1 MAIRTEHSSLR
12 QGLVGAWCPSL
23 GASGLSLIDRSGR
36 NNHGTLTNMGGQD
49 NWRASGS
56 GVALNFDGTDDFA
69 SVPNNSAFV
78 PGVSP
83 FTWSVWVLVNPQTQ
97 FGPVAQMRMA
107 DNGITDVIGLAVG
120 GNTFTGT
127 TGQRFGLGLLFNG
140 TTNGRYT
147 DTASDVITGGWQNL
161 CAAWNGLTTA
171 LYVDGVSV
179 ATTLTLNAGSIS
191 SCDPTGPLRIGANI
205 ASGGSYFSG
214 RVDDF
219 RIYSRALTLAE
230 IRLLASRRGIGLTP
244 LPDREAGL
252 PRRFSVNV
260 GGDWREADSY
270 VNVAGVW
277 RLGQPSVNVGGVW
290 R

>member
-1 MAIRTEHSSLR
+1 MNRTEYSSLR
-12 QGLVGAWCPSL
+12 QGLVGCWVPSL

-36 NNHGTLTNMGGQD
+36 NNHGALTNMAGQD

-56 GVALNFDGTDDFA
+56 GVALNFDGTDDFV
-69 SVPNNSAFV
+69 SVPNSAAFV
-78 PGVSP
+78 PGSSP

-107 DNGITDVIGLAVG
+107 DNGITDVIGISVG
-120 GNTFTGT
+120 GNTFSGT

-140 TTNGRYT
+140 TSNGRFT
-147 DTASDVITGGWQNL
+147 DTASDVITGGWQHL
-161 CAAWNGLTTA
+161 CAAWNGSTTA

-214 RVDDF
+214 QIDDF
-219 RIYSRALTLAE
+219 RIYNRALTLAE
-230 IRLLASRRGIGLTP
+230 IRLLASRRGIGLQP
-244 LPDREAGL
+244 LPDRAAGL
-252 PRRFSVNV
+252 PRKLSVNV
-260 GGDWREADSY
+260 GGTWRAADSY
-270 VNVAGVW
+270 VNVGGVW
-277 RLGQPSVNVGGVW
+277 RLSQPSVNVGGVW
-290 R
+290 K